1 MRNDWKDMTDNKI
14 AFIESLQNTLI
25 LDERSNLDCLV
36 YEVSLKTQDE
46 YVYVLF
52 KGGGCKKILAT
63 GNSNYANAKE
73 ILEAVYG

>member
-1 MRNDWKDMTDNKI
+1 MRNDWKEMTDNKI
-14 AFIESLQNTLI
+14 AFIESLQNTLL
-25 LDERSNLDCLV
+25 LDERSDLDCLV

-46 YVYVLF
+46 YIYVLF

>member
-1 MRNDWKDMTDNKI
+1 M
-14 AFIESLQNTLI
+14 
-25 LDERSNLDCLV
+25 
-36 YEVSLKTQDE
+36 SLKTQDE

>member
-1 MRNDWKDMTDNKI
+1 MRNDWKEMTDNKS
-14 AFIESLQNTLI
+14 AFIESLQNTLL
-25 LDERSNLDCLV
+25 LDERSDLDCLV

-46 YVYVLF
+46 YIYVLF

>member
-1 MRNDWKDMTDNKI
+1 MRNDWKEMTDNKI
-14 AFIESLQNTLI
+14 AFIESLQNTLM

>member
-1 MRNDWKDMTDNKI
+1 MRNDWKEMTDNKI
-14 AFIESLQNTLI
+14 AFIESLQNTLM
-25 LDERSNLDCLV
+25 LDERSDLDCLV

>member
-1 MRNDWKDMTDNKI
+1 MRNDWKEMTDNKI
-14 AFIESLQNTLI
+14 EFIESLQNTLL
-25 LDERSNLDCLV
+25 LDERSDLDCLV

-46 YVYVLF
+46 YIYVLF